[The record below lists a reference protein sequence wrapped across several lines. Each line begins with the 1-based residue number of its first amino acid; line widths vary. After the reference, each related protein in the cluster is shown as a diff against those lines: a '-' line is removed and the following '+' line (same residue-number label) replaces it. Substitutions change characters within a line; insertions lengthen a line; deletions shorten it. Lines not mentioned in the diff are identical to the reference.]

1 MPLALTLHLNLS
13 RQNDLF
19 TLFGLAMHS
28 HFHKALPTQPRI
40 AIVAP
45 SGAALDDTDIGAG
58 IAALENAGFLVS
70 NFYQHEHL
78 FQRFAASDE
87 ARLQQLHTVIAD
99 PNIDIVMG
107 LRGSYGLSR
116 ILHRID
122 FDAIAASGK
131 LLVGY
136 SDFNALQL
144 AMLAKT
150 STASLCGP
158 MLCNDFT
165 RDELRR
171 FTQEQFLM
179 AVHERRTHV
188 VFQNDEEQ
196 QLDVQGSLW
205 GGNLAM
211 ICHLLG
217 TPYFPQI
224 EGGILFVEDIAEHPF
239 RVERMLLQLRNAGVL
254 ERQKAIILGNFSA
267 YRLAPQDKGYDFDAM
282 LTFMRETVS
291 TPILTGLPFGHCDDK
306 ASLMQGAMARLLV
319 DGLRAELTASF

>member
-1 MPLALTLHLNLS
+1 MI
-13 RQNDLF
+13 RFGQNDKLIS
-19 TLFGLAMHS
+19 FGLAMHIQ
-28 HFHKALPTQPRI
+28 FHKSLPSQPRI

-45 SGAALDDTDIGAG
+45 SGAALDDTDLVGG
-58 IAALENAGFLVS
+58 LRALENAGFLVS
-70 NFYQHEHL
+70 NFYHHEQK

-87 ARLQQLHTVIAD
+87 ARLQQLHEAIAD
-99 PNIDIVMG
+99 PEINIVMG

-122 FDAIAASGK
+122 FDRIAASGK

-150 STASLCGP
+150 GTASLCGP

-165 RDELRR
+165 RADLRA
-171 FTQEQFLM
+171 FTQEQFLT
-179 AVHERRTHV
+179 AVHERRTQV
-188 VFQNDEEQ
+188 SFTNDEERV
-196 QLDVQGSLW
+196 LDVQGRLW

-217 TPYFPQI
+217 TPFFPKMD
-224 EGGILFVEDIAEHPF
+224 EGILFIEDIAEHPF
-239 RVERMLLQLRNAGVL
+239 RVERMLLQLHYAGVL
-254 ERQKAIILGNFSA
+254 QRQKAIVLGNFSA
-267 YRLAPQDKGYDFDAM
+267 YRLAPQDNGYDFAAM
-282 LTFMRETVS
+282 LKFMRETIS

-306 ASLMQGAMARLLV
+306 ASLMQGAMARLVV
-319 DGLRAELTASF
+319 DGDQVNLSASF

>member
-1 MPLALTLHLNLS
+1 
-13 RQNDLF
+13 
-19 TLFGLAMHS
+19 MHI
-28 HFHKALPTQPRI
+28 HFHKALPSQPRI

-45 SGAALDDTDIGAG
+45 SGAALDETNIGAG
-58 IAALENAGFLVS
+58 IQALENVGFLVS
-70 NFYQHEHL
+70 NFYHHEQK

-87 ARLQQLHTVIAD
+87 VRLQQLHAAIAD
-99 PNIDIVMG
+99 PDIDIVMG

-122 FDAIAASGK
+122 LDSIAASGK

-150 STASLCGP
+150 QTASLCGP

-165 RDELRR
+165 RADLRD
-171 FTQEQFLM
+171 FTQQQFLT
-179 AVHERRTHV
+179 AVHERRTQV
-188 VFQNDEEQ
+188 SFQSDEERI
-196 QLDVQGSLW
+196 LDVQGRLW

-224 EGGILFVEDIAEHPF
+224 DGGILFVEDIAEHPF
-239 RVERMLLQLRNAGVL
+239 RVERMLLQLNNAGVL
-254 ERQKAIILGNFSA
+254 QRQKAIVLGDFSA
-267 YRLAPQDKGYDFDAM
+267 YRLAPQDNGYDFDAM
-282 LTFMRETVS
+282 LRFMRETIS

-306 ASLMQGAMARLLV
+306 ASLMQGAMARLVV
-319 DGLRAELTASF
+319 DGVRVELSASF

>member
-1 MPLALTLHLNLS
+1 
-13 RQNDLF
+13 
-19 TLFGLAMHS
+19 MHI
-28 HFHKALPTQPRI
+28 HFHKALPSQPRI

-58 IAALENAGFLVS
+58 VQALKNAGFLVS
-70 NFYQHEHL
+70 NFYQHEQR

-87 ARLQQLHTVIAD
+87 ARLQHLHAAIAD
-99 PNIDIVMG
+99 PDIDIVMG

-122 FDAIAASGK
+122 LDSIAASGK

-150 STASLCGP
+150 QTASLCGP

-165 RDELRR
+165 RADLRD
-171 FTQEQFLM
+171 FTQQQFLT
-179 AVHERRTHV
+179 AVHERRTQV
-188 VFQNDEEQ
+188 SFQTDEERI
-196 QLDVQGSLW
+196 LDVQGLLW

-217 TPYFPQI
+217 TPYFPHI
-224 EGGILFVEDIAEHPF
+224 DGGILFVEDIAEHPF
-239 RVERMLLQLRNAGVL
+239 RVERMLLQLHNAGVL
-254 ERQKAIILGNFSA
+254 QRQKAIVLGNFSA
-267 YRLAPQDKGYDFDAM
+267 YRLAPQDNGYDFDAM
-282 LTFMRETVS
+282 LRFMRETIS

-306 ASLMQGAMARLLV
+306 VSLMQGASARLVV
-319 DGLRAELTASF
+319 DGVRVDLSASF

>member
-1 MPLALTLHLNLS
+1 
-13 RQNDLF
+13 
-19 TLFGLAMHS
+19 MHI
-28 HFHKALPTQPRI
+28 HFHKALPSQPRI

-45 SGAALDDTDIGAG
+45 SGAALDETDIAG
-58 IAALENAGFLVS
+58 GIQALENAGFLVS
-70 NFYQHEHL
+70 NFYQHEQR

-87 ARLQQLHTVIAD
+87 ARLQQLHTVIAA
-99 PNIDIVMG
+99 PEIDIVMG

-122 FDAIAASGK
+122 LDSIAASGK

-144 AMLAKT
+144 AMLTKT
-150 STASLCGP
+150 QTASLCGP

-165 RDELRR
+165 RADLRP
-171 FTQEQFLM
+171 FTQEQFLI
-179 AVHERRTHV
+179 AVHQRRTQV
-188 VFQNDEEQ
+188 SFQTDEERI
-196 QLDVQGSLW
+196 LDVQGLLW

-224 EGGILFVEDIAEHPF
+224 EGGILFIEDIAEHPF
-239 RVERMLLQLRNAGVL
+239 RVERMLLQLHNAGVL
-254 ERQKAIILGNFSA
+254 EKQKAIMLGDFSA
-267 YRLAPQDKGYDFDAM
+267 YRLAPQDNGYDFDAM
-282 LTFMRETVS
+282 LRFMRETIS

-306 ASLMQGAMARLLV
+306 ASLMQGAMARLVV
-319 DGLRAELTASF
+319 DGVRVDLSASF

>member
-1 MPLALTLHLNLS
+1 M
-13 RQNDLF
+13 QI
-19 TLFGLAMHS
+19 
-28 HFHKALPTQPRI
+28 HFHKTLPSQPRI

-45 SGAALDDTDIGAG
+45 SGAALDETNIGAG
-58 IAALENAGFLVS
+58 IQALENAGFRVS
-70 NFYQHEHL
+70 NFYQHEQR

-87 ARLQQLHTVIAD
+87 VRLQQLHAAIAD
-99 PNIDIVMG
+99 PDIDIVMG

-122 FDAIAASGK
+122 LDSIAASGK

-144 AMLAKT
+144 ALLAKT
-150 STASLCGP
+150 QTASLCGP

-165 RDELRR
+165 RADLRD
-171 FTQEQFLM
+171 FTQQQFLT
-179 AVHERRTHV
+179 AVHQRRTQV
-188 VFQNDEEQ
+188 SFQTDEERI
-196 QLDVQGSLW
+196 LDVKGPLW

-224 EGGILFVEDIAEHPF
+224 DGGILFIEDIAEHPF
-239 RVERMLLQLRNAGVL
+239 RVERMLLQLHHAGVL
-254 ERQKAIILGNFSA
+254 QRQKAIVLGDFSA
-267 YRLAPQDKGYDFDAM
+267 YRLAPQDNGYDFDAM
-282 LTFMRETVS
+282 LRFMRETIS

-306 ASLMQGAMARLLV
+306 ASLMQGAMARLVV
-319 DGLRAELTASF
+319 DGVQVELSASF